1 MGKNIIKEV
10 FQNQFAKEDIKNSI
24 MHKIQNKKLNYF
36 KLTLI
41 PISLVIVLS
50 IILSNPPK
58 KFVPINDNFD
68 FYSEQKQQTFSNTT
82 PNIQINEMQ
91 QDGALLVSYKIV
103 PLNAI
108 NYPWPDALKDGIALP
123 NDLTKTSYNALYAQ
137 NEDNE
142 EYLNNYRYVYYND
155 DEENYR
161 SIILSFSKDYLPAK
175 EDFFKEGD
183 KISYINNF
191 SLKIYQDNNHYFT
204 EFTYKNTNFSIKTT
218 NITEEEFIS
227 LLLSIIK

>member
-1 MGKNIIKEV
+1 MGKKIIKEV

-24 MHKIQNKKLNYF
+24 MYKIQTKKLNYF

-68 FYSEQKQQTFSNTT
+68 FYSEQKQK
-82 PNIQINEMQ
+82 IQINEMQ
-91 QDGALLVSYKIV
+91 KDGALLVSYKIV

-123 NDLTKTSYNALYAQ
+123 NDLTKTSYNALYAR

-161 SIILSFSKDYLPAK
+161 SIIMSFSKDYLPAK

-191 SLKIYQDNNHYFT
+191 SLKIYQDYNHYFT
-204 EFTYKNTNFSIKTT
+204 EFTYQNTNFSIKTT